1 MPEKF
6 TDCRSGRLKE
16 SINKRVFAGMRGL
29 PQTSFLGS
37 IGLSWYRN
45 SPGGI
50 RTLQEMRETCDRSR
64 CLFPLGP
71 VEVGVDPS
79 QRGDAIA
86 VDHFHKTRR
95 VCDKVFEMILHNSEG
110 QADDVRFSL
119 SLLHGDAVLDLILQ
133 GEDVGVTQRLGILEA
148 RDRLVA
154 RRFLGGWGAGRTV
167 LGS

>member
-1 MPEKF
+1 
-6 TDCRSGRLKE
+6 RLKV

-37 IGLSWYRN
+37 ICLSWYRN
-45 SPGGI
+45 FPGGI
-50 RTLQEMRETCDRSR
+50 RTLQECGKRVTGLRY
-64 CLFPLGP
+64 LFPLGP

-95 VCDKVFEMILHNSEG
+95 VCDKVFEMILYNSEG

-119 SLLHGDAVLDLILQ
+119 SLLHGDAVLHLILQ
-133 GEDVGVTQRLGILEA
+133 GEDVGGTA
-148 RDRLVA
+148 
-154 RRFLGGWGAGRTV
+154 
-167 LGS
+167 